1 MSSEP
6 PLSIVDHDRSA
17 GERTDP
23 RAPLVPSILLIDDD
37 PEFRDSVARLLRTVG
52 METRQFSSVSDFFQ
66 ADPPDGPTCLVLDV
80 RMPGRSGL
88 HLQRELAA
96 AKRELP
102 IIFITAHADVPMTVQ
117 AMKGGAIEFLT
128 KPFRD
133 QELLDA
139 VEAGLARDRAR
150 RERDRALA
158 ALRERFDG
166 LSSREREV
174 MLHVMAGRLNKQI
187 AHDIGITESTVKV
200 HRTNLMRKMKAR
212 SLPELSRMADILNLT
227 PERPQSS

>member
-1 MSSEP
+1 MRDENP
-6 PLSIVDHDRSA
+6 IV
-17 GERTDP
+17 
-23 RAPLVPSILLIDDD
+23 LIIDDD

-52 METRQFSSVSDFFQ
+52 LQSREFSSVSDFLKV
-66 ADPPDGPTCLVLDV
+66 DPLDGPTCLLLDV
-80 RMPGRSGL
+80 RMPERSGL
-88 HLQRELAA
+88 DLQRDLAA
-96 AKRELP
+96 ANRQIP

-133 QELLDA
+133 YDLIEA
-139 VEAGLARDRAR
+139 VQGGLARDRSR
-150 RERDRALA
+150 RERDKALA
-158 ALRERFDG
+158 TLRERFDS

-187 AHDIGITESTVKV
+187 AHDIGIAESTVKV

-212 SLPELSRMADILNLT
+212 SLPELSRMAGMLNLV
-227 PERPQSS
+227 PPAPQSS

>member
-1 MSSEP
+1 M
-6 PLSIVDHDRSA
+6 
-17 GERTDP
+17 GEANP
-23 RAPLVPSILLIDDD
+23 CVLVIDDD

-52 METRQFSSVSDFFQ
+52 LPARQFSSVPEFLK

-88 HLQRELAA
+88 ELQRDLVAA
-96 AKRELP
+96 NRQVP

-133 QELLDA
+133 QDLLDA
-139 VEAGLARDRAR
+139 IEAGLARDRAR
-150 RERDRALA
+150 RESDSALA
-158 ALRERFDG
+158 VLKERFDM

-174 MLHVMAGRLNKQI
+174 MLGVVAGRLNKQI
-187 AHDIGITESTVKV
+187 ANDIGIAESTVKV
-200 HRTNLMRKMKAR
+200 HRVNLMRKMKAR
-212 SLPELSRMADILNLT
+212 SLPELSRMADILNLRL
-227 PERPQSS
+227 EHPQNP

>member
-1 MSSEP
+1 MRDENP
-6 PLSIVDHDRSA
+6 IV
-17 GERTDP
+17 
-23 RAPLVPSILLIDDD
+23 LIIDDD

-52 METRQFSSVSDFFQ
+52 LQTREFSSVSDFLKV
-66 ADPPDGPTCLVLDV
+66 DPLDGPTCLLLDV

-88 HLQRELAA
+88 DLQRDLAA
-96 AKRELP
+96 ANRQVP

-117 AMKGGAIEFLT
+117 AMKGGAMEFLT

-133 QELLDA
+133 YDLIEA
-139 VEAGLARDRAR
+139 VQGGLARDRSR
-150 RERDRALA
+150 RERDKALA
-158 ALRERFDG
+158 TLRERFDS

-187 AHDIGITESTVKV
+187 AHDIGIAESTVKV

-212 SLPELSRMADILNLT
+212 SIPELSRMAGTLNLV
-227 PERPQSS
+227 PSEPHSS

>member
-1 MSSEP
+1 MRDEN
-6 PLSIVDHDRSA
+6 
-17 GERTDP
+17 
-23 RAPLVPSILLIDDD
+23 PSVLLIDDD

-128 KPFRD
+128 LIICRD
-133 QELLDA
+133 I
-139 VEAGLARDRAR
+139 R
-150 RERDRALA
+150 R
-158 ALRERFDG
+158 
-166 LSSREREV
+166 SRKS
-174 MLHVMAGRLNKQI
+174 AN
-187 AHDIGITESTVKV
+187 A
-200 HRTNLMRKMKAR
+200 
-212 SLPELSRMADILNLT
+212 
-227 PERPQSS
+227 

>member
-1 MSSEP
+1 MG
-6 PLSIVDHDRSA
+6 DA
-17 GERTDP
+17 DP
-23 RAPLVPSILLIDDD
+23 SVLLIDDD

-52 METRQFSSVSDFFQ
+52 LHTREYSSVPDFLK
-66 ADPPDGPTCLVLDV
+66 ADPPEGPTCLVLDV

-88 HLQRELAA
+88 ELQRDLAA
-96 AKRELP
+96 ANRQVP

-133 QELLDA
+133 QDLLDA

-150 RERDRALA
+150 RESERALA
-158 ALRERFDG
+158 ALRERFDT
-166 LSSREREV
+166 LSSRERDIMV
-174 MLHVMAGRLNKQI
+174 HVVAGRLNKQI
-187 AHDIGITESTVKV
+187 AHDIGIAESTVKV

-212 SLPELSRMADILNLT
+212 SLPELSRMADILNVR
-227 PERPQSS
+227 RPQP

>member
-1 MSSEP
+1 M
-6 PLSIVDHDRSA
+6 
-17 GERTDP
+17 GEANP
-23 RAPLVPSILLIDDD
+23 SVLVIDDD
-37 PEFRDSVARLLRTVG
+37 PEFRDSVVRLLRTVG
-52 METRQFSSVSDFFQ
+52 LETRQFSSVVDFLK
-66 ADPPDGPTCLVLDV
+66 ADPSDGPTCLVLDV
-80 RMPGRSGL
+80 RLPGRSGL
-88 HLQRELAA
+88 ELQRELAA
-96 AKRELP
+96 ANRPLP

-117 AMKGGAIEFLT
+117 AMKGGAMEFLT

-150 RERDRALA
+150 RERDRTLA

-212 SLPELSRMADILNLT
+212 SLPELSRMADILNLI
-227 PERPQSS
+227 PQRPQSS